1 MQARITTQAAV
12 AVQRRRC
19 NCMKPFDIVVVGGGG
34 SGLYAAMEA
43 MKVDPSLNIAVLSK
57 VYPNRSHTS
66 AAQGGANAALANKA
80 KDDTVEMHIFDTIKG
95 SDYLADQDAVEVLC
109 SEAPKII
116 RELDNIGTPWSRMED
131 KTIAQRPF
139 GGAGRP
145 RCCYCADK
153 TGHTIL
159 QSLYE
164 QCLKKGVF
172 FFNEYFVLSIAT
184 KDSKSRGLI
193 AMNMRTGKVEA
204 FPTRTVILATG
215 GYAKMYW
222 NRSSNAA
229 GNTGDGQAI
238 AYRAGIPLKD
248 MEFVQ
253 FHPTGLR
260 KSGLLVTEGARGEGG
275 YLVNRNGDR
284 FMSNYA
290 PEKMELGPR
299 DLVARSIETEI
310 LEGRG
315 FESPAGPYMHL
326 DLTHLG
332 ADLIKSRLP
341 QIREMS
347 MYFEGTDPIDEP
359 IPIRPTAHYSMGGI
373 DTDIFGR
380 TVMDGVYAA
389 GEAACVS
396 VHGAN
401 RLGGNSLL
409 DILVFGRITGRTAAE
424 EARKFEPDE
433 ISPAELKETEEE
445 LREYMKPSGHYER
458 YGALR
463 EELGHT
469 LGQNVG
475 IFREASKIQKGVSDI
490 RELKERFEHVRVFD
504 TSDVFNTNLMQVLE
518 LRNMLDLSEAV
529 AAGALA
535 REESRGSHTRTDF
548 PKRDDEKWHKHTTYT
563 YVNGRPEIDEKPVT
577 MGKYELQE
585 RTY

>member
-1 MQARITTQAAV
+1 
-12 AVQRRRC
+12 
-19 NCMKPFDIVVVGGGG
+19 MKPFDIVIVGGGG
-34 SGLYAAMEA
+34 AGLYAAMEA
-43 MKVDPSLNIAVLSK
+43 MKTNPSLNIAVLSK

-80 KDDTVEMHIFDTIKG
+80 KDDSVEMHIFDTIKG
-95 SDYLADQDAVEVLC
+95 SDYLADQDAVDILC

-116 RELDNIGTPWSRMED
+116 RELDNIGTPWSRLD
-131 KTIAQRPF
+131 DNTIAQRPF

-159 QSLYE
+159 QTLYE

-172 FFNEYFVLSIAT
+172 FFNEYFSLSL
-184 KDSKSRGLI
+184 SVNNSRMRGLLAI
-193 AMNMRTGKVEA
+193 NMKTGKIEA
-204 FPTRTVILATG
+204 FPAKTVIFATG

-275 YLVNRNGDR
+275 YLVNKDGER
-284 FMSNYA
+284 FMSRYA

-299 DLVARSIETEI
+299 DLVSRSIETEI
-310 LEGRG
+310 LQGRG
-315 FESPAGPYMHL
+315 FDSPAGKYIHL

-332 ADLIKSRLP
+332 AELIKSRLP

-347 MYFEGTDPIDEP
+347 MNFEGVDPIEEP
-359 IPIRPTAHYSMGGI
+359 IPVRPTAHYSMGGI
-373 DTDIFGR
+373 DTDNYGR

-389 GEAACVS
+389 GECACVS

-409 DILVFGRITGRTAAE
+409 DILVFGRIAGHTAAE
-424 EARKFEPDE
+424 EAGKFQPGN
-433 ISPAELKETEEE
+433 ISPEEIKAKDEE
-445 LREYMKPSGHYER
+445 LRSFMQSSGHYER

-463 EELGHT
+463 EELGQT
-469 LGQNVG
+469 LALNVG
-475 IFREASKIQKGVSDI
+475 IYREASKISRGME
-490 RELKERFEHVRVFD
+490 ELSLLKDRFKKIRVFD
-504 TSDVFNTNLMQVLE
+504 SSDIFNTNLIQVLE
-518 LRNMLDLSEAV
+518 LQNMLDLAETV
-529 AAGALA
+529 ATGALA
-535 REESRGSHTRTDF
+535 REESRGSHTRNDF
-548 PKRDDEKWHKHTTYT
+548 PTRNDEKWHKHTLATLE
-563 YVNGRPEIDEKPVT
+563 NGTVKLGQKPVT
-577 MGKYELQE
+577 MGRYELQE

>member
-1 MQARITTQAAV
+1 
-12 AVQRRRC
+12 
-19 NCMKPFDIVVVGGGG
+19 MKPFDIVIVGGGG
-34 SGLYAAMEA
+34 AGLYAAMEA
-43 MKVDPSLNIAVLSK
+43 MKTNPALNIAVLSK

-95 SDYLADQDAVEVLC
+95 SDYLADQDAVDVLC

-116 RELDNIGTPWSRMED
+116 RELENIGTPWSRMED
-131 KTIAQRPF
+131 NTIAQRPF

-159 QSLYE
+159 QTLYE
-164 QCLKKGVF
+164 QCLRKGVL
-172 FFNEYFVLSIAT
+172 FFNEYFALNLSVNG
-184 KDSKSRGLI
+184 SRSRGLI
-193 AMNMRTGKVEA
+193 AMNMKTGKVES
-204 FPTRTVILATG
+204 FPAKTVIFATG

-238 AYRAGIPLKD
+238 AYRAGIPMKD

-275 YLVNRNGDR
+275 YLINKDGER
-284 FMSNYA
+284 FMARYA
-290 PEKMELGPR
+290 KEKMELGPR
-299 DLVARSIETEI
+299 DLVSRSIETEI

-315 FESPAGPYMHL
+315 FESPAGKYIHL
-326 DLTHLG
+326 DLRHLG

-347 MYFEGTDPIDEP
+347 LNFEGVDPIEEP

-373 DTDIFGR
+373 DTDNFGR

-389 GEAACVS
+389 GECACVS

-409 DILVFGRITGRTAAE
+409 DILVFGRIAGHTAAE
-424 EARKFEPDE
+424 EAGKFVPGT
-433 ISPAELKETEEE
+433 ISEEE
-445 LREYMKPSGHYER
+445 LRQSVDEIRSRMQPSGHYER

-463 EELGHT
+463 EELGQT
-469 LGQNVG
+469 LALNVG
-475 IFREASKIQKGVSDI
+475 IFRESSLLHKGIQDI
-490 RELKERFEHVRVFD
+490 AELKERFNKVRVFD
-504 TSDVFNTNLMQVLE
+504 SSDVFNTNLQQVLE
-518 LRNMLDLSEAV
+518 LQNMLDLAETVAV
-529 AAGALA
+529 GALA
-535 REESRGSHTRTDF
+535 REESRGSHTRVDF
-548 PKRDDEKWHKHTTYT
+548 PVRDDEKWHKHTLATL
-563 YVNGRPEIDEKPVT
+563 VDGKAIPGEKPVT
-577 MGKYELQE
+577 MGRYELQE

>member
-1 MQARITTQAAV
+1 
-12 AVQRRRC
+12 
-19 NCMKPFDIVVVGGGG
+19 MKPFDIVIVGGGG
-34 SGLYAAMEA
+34 AGLYAAMEA
-43 MKVDPSLNIAVLSK
+43 MKTNPALNIAVLSK

-116 RELDNIGTPWSRMED
+116 RELENIGTPWSRLD
-131 KTIAQRPF
+131 DNTIAQRPF

-159 QSLYE
+159 QTLYE
-164 QCLKKGVF
+164 QCLKKGVI
-172 FFNEYFVLSIAT
+172 FFNEYFALNLSVNGSR
-184 KDSKSRGLI
+184 SKGLI
-193 AMNMRTGKVEA
+193 AMNMKTGAVEA
-204 FPTRTVILATG
+204 FPARTVIFATG

-275 YLVNRNGDR
+275 YLLNKDGER
-284 FMSNYA
+284 FMSRYA

-299 DLVARSIETEI
+299 DLVSRSLETEI
-310 LEGRG
+310 LQGRG
-315 FESPAGPYMHL
+315 FDSPAGKYIHL

-341 QIREMS
+341 QIREMA
-347 MYFEGTDPIDEP
+347 MNFEGVDPILEP
-359 IPIRPTAHYSMGGI
+359 IPVRPTAHYSMGGI
-373 DTDIFGR
+373 DTDNYGR
-380 TVMDGVYAA
+380 TVMEGVYAA
-389 GEAACVS
+389 GESACVS

-409 DILVFGRITGRTAAE
+409 DILVFGRIAGHSAALE
-424 EARKFEPDE
+424 VRKFEPAAISEDE
-433 ISPAELKETEEE
+433 VKDQLAEL
-445 LREYMKPSGHYER
+445 RSSMQPSGHYER
-458 YGALR
+458 YGELR
-463 EELGHT
+463 EELGQT
-469 LGQNVG
+469 MAANVG
-475 IFREASKIQKGVSDI
+475 IYRESSLLKKGIAEVA
-490 RELKERFEHVRVFD
+490 ELKERFKKVRVSD
-504 TSDVFNTNLMQVLE
+504 SSDVFNTNLLQVLE
-518 LRNMLDLSEAV
+518 LKNMLDLAETV
-529 AAGALA
+529 AAGAFA

-548 PKRDDEKWHKHTTYT
+548 PTRDDEKWHKHTMATL
-563 YVNGRPEIDEKPVT
+563 IDGHVKLGEKPVT
-577 MGKYELQE
+577 MGRYELQE

>member
-1 MQARITTQAAV
+1 
-12 AVQRRRC
+12 
-19 NCMKPFDIVVVGGGG
+19 MKPFDIVIVGGGG
-34 SGLYAAMEA
+34 AGLYAAMEA
-43 MKVDPSLNIAVLSK
+43 MKTNPALNIAVLSK

-116 RELDNIGTPWSRMED
+116 RELENIGTPWSRMED
-131 KTIAQRPF
+131 NTIAQRPF

-159 QSLYE
+159 QTLYE
-164 QCLKKGVF
+164 QCLRKGVL
-172 FFNEYFVLSIAT
+172 FFNEYFALNLSVHG
-184 KDSKSRGLI
+184 SRSRGLI
-193 AMNMRTGKVEA
+193 AMNMKTGKVEA
-204 FPTRTVILATG
+204 FPAKTVIFATG

-238 AYRAGIPLKD
+238 AYGAGIPMKD

-275 YLVNRNGDR
+275 YLINKDGER
-284 FMSNYA
+284 FMARYA
-290 PEKMELGPR
+290 KEKMELGPR
-299 DLVARSIETEI
+299 DLVSRSIETEI

-315 FESPAGPYMHL
+315 FDSPAGKYIHL
-326 DLTHLG
+326 DLRHLG

-347 MYFEGTDPIDEP
+347 LNFEGVDPIEEP

-373 DTDIFGR
+373 DTDNFGR

-389 GEAACVS
+389 GECACVS

-409 DILVFGRITGRTAAE
+409 DILVFGRIAGHTAAE
-424 EARKFEPDE
+424 EAGKFEPGS
-433 ISPAELKETEEE
+433 ISEEE
-445 LREYMKPSGHYER
+445 LRESVDDIRSRMQPSGHYER

-463 EELGHT
+463 EELGQT
-469 LGQNVG
+469 LALNVG
-475 IFREASKIQKGVSDI
+475 IFRESSLLHKGIHDI
-490 RELKERFEHVRVFD
+490 GELKDRFKKVRVFD
-504 TSDVFNTNLMQVLE
+504 SSDVFNTNLQQVLE
-518 LRNMLDLSEAV
+518 LQNMLDLAETVAV
-529 AAGALA
+529 GALA
-535 REESRGSHTRTDF
+535 REESRGSHTRIDF
-548 PKRDDEKWHKHTTYT
+548 PVRDDEKWHKHTLATLVDGKAT
-563 YVNGRPEIDEKPVT
+563 PGEKPVT
-577 MGKYELQE
+577 MGRYELQE

>member
-1 MQARITTQAAV
+1 
-12 AVQRRRC
+12 
-19 NCMKPFDIVVVGGGG
+19 MKPFDIVIVGGGG
-34 SGLYAAMEA
+34 AGLYAAMEA
-43 MKVDPSLNIAVLSK
+43 MKTNPALNIAVLSK

-66 AAQGGANAALANKA
+66 AAQGGANAALGNKA

-95 SDYLADQDAVEVLC
+95 SDYLADQDAVDVLC

-116 RELDNIGTPWSRMED
+116 RELENMGTPWSRMED
-131 KTIAQRPF
+131 NTIAQRPF

-145 RCCYCADK
+145 RCCYCSDK

-159 QSLYE
+159 QTLYE
-164 QCLKKGVF
+164 QCLKKGVI
-172 FFNEYFVLSIAT
+172 FFNEYFALNLSV
-184 KDSKSRGLI
+184 SGSRSNGLI
-193 AMNMRTGKVEA
+193 AMNMKSGKVEA
-204 FPTRTVILATG
+204 FPAKTVIFATG

-275 YLVNRNGDR
+275 YLLNKDGER
-284 FMSNYA
+284 FMSRYA

-299 DLVARSIETEI
+299 DLVSRSLETEI
-310 LEGRG
+310 LQGRG
-315 FESPAGPYMHL
+315 FDSPAGKYLHL

-347 MYFEGTDPIDEP
+347 MNFEGIDPIEEP
-359 IPIRPTAHYSMGGI
+359 IPVRPTAHYSMGGI
-373 DTDIFGR
+373 DTDNQTR
-380 TVMDGVYAA
+380 TVMGGVYAA
-389 GEAACVS
+389 GECGCVS

-409 DILVFGRITGRTAAE
+409 DILVFGRIAGHTAAE
-424 EARKFEPDE
+424 EAGKFSPGT
-433 ISPAELKETEEE
+433 ISEAELAEQFEEI
-445 LREYMKPSGHYER
+445 RGGMHTSGRYER
-458 YGALR
+458 YGELR
-463 EELGHT
+463 EELGQT
-469 LGQNVG
+469 LALNVG
-475 IFREASKIQKGVSDI
+475 IFRESSLLQKGIADI
-490 RELKERFEHVRVFD
+490 AELKERFKKVRISD
-504 TSDVFNTNLMQVLE
+504 ASDVFNTNLMQVLE
-518 LRNMLDLSEAV
+518 LKNMLDLAETV
-529 AAGALA
+529 AAGASV
-535 REESRGSHTRTDF
+535 RQESRGSHTRIDF
-548 PKRDDEKWHKHTTYT
+548 PVRDDANWHKHTLATL
-563 YVNGRPEIDEKPVT
+563 VNGKVTLGEKPVT
-577 MGKYELQE
+577 MGRYELQE

>member
-1 MQARITTQAAV
+1 
-12 AVQRRRC
+12 
-19 NCMKPFDIVVVGGGG
+19 MKPFDIVIVGGGG
-34 SGLYAAMEA
+34 AGLYAAMEA
-43 MKVDPSLNIAVLSK
+43 MKTNPALNIAVLTK

-66 AAQGGANAALANKA
+66 AAQGGANAALGNKA

-95 SDYLADQDAVEVLC
+95 SDYLADQDAVDVLC

-116 RELDNIGTPWSRMED
+116 RELENIGTPWSRMED
-131 KTIAQRPF
+131 NTIAQRPF

-159 QSLYE
+159 QTLYE
-164 QCLKKGVF
+164 QCLRKGVI
-172 FFNEYFVLSIAT
+172 FFNEYFALSL
-184 KDSKSRGLI
+184 SVQGSRSRGLM
-193 AMNMRTGKVEA
+193 AMNMKSGKVEA
-204 FPTRTVILATG
+204 FPARTVIFATG

-238 AYRAGIPLKD
+238 AYRAGIPMKD

-275 YLVNRNGDR
+275 FLINKDGER
-284 FMSNYA
+284 FMARYA
-290 PEKMELGPR
+290 KEKMELGPR
-299 DLVARSIETEI
+299 DLVSRSIETEI

-315 FESPAGPYMHL
+315 FDSPAGKYIHL

-347 MYFEGTDPIDEP
+347 LNFEGVDPIEEP
-359 IPIRPTAHYSMGGI
+359 IPVRPTAHYSMGGI
-373 DTDIFGR
+373 DTDNFGR

-389 GEAACVS
+389 GECACVS

-409 DILVFGRITGRTAAE
+409 DILVFGRIAGHTAAE
-424 EARKFEPDE
+424 EAGKFEPGK
-433 ISPAELKETEEE
+433 ISEEE
-445 LREYMKPSGHYER
+445 IKASVDELRSSMQPSGHYER

-463 EELGHT
+463 EELGQT
-469 LGQNVG
+469 LALNVG
-475 IFREASKIQKGVSDI
+475 IFREASLLKQGIRDI
-490 RELKERFEHVRVFD
+490 SELKERFKKVRVFD
-504 TSDVFNTNLMQVLE
+504 SSDVFNTNLMQVLE
-518 LRNMLDLSEAV
+518 LKNMLDLAETV
-529 AAGALA
+529 AIGALA
-535 REESRGSHTRTDF
+535 REESRGSHTRIDF
-548 PKRDDEKWHKHTTYT
+548 PVRDDEKWHKHTLATL
-563 YVNGRPEIDEKPVT
+563 VNGKTTPGEKPVT
-577 MGKYELQE
+577 MGRYELQE

>member
-1 MQARITTQAAV
+1 
-12 AVQRRRC
+12 
-19 NCMKPFDIVVVGGGG
+19 MKPFDIVIVGGGG
-34 SGLYAAMEA
+34 AGLYAAMEA
-43 MKVDPSLNIAVLSK
+43 MKTNPALNIAVLSK

-95 SDYLADQDAVEVLC
+95 SDYLADQDAVDVLC

-116 RELDNIGTPWSRMED
+116 RELENIGTPWSRLED
-131 KTIAQRPF
+131 NTIAQRPF

-145 RCCYCADK
+145 RCCYCSDK

-159 QSLYE
+159 QTLYE
-164 QCLKKGVF
+164 QCLKKGVQ
-172 FFNEYFVLSIAT
+172 FFNEYFALNLSV
-184 KDSKSRGLI
+184 SGSRSNGLI
-193 AMNMRTGKVEA
+193 AMNMKSGKVEA
-204 FPTRTVILATG
+204 FPAKTVIFATG
-215 GYAKMYW
+215 GFAKRYW

-238 AYRAGIPLKD
+238 AYRAGIPMKD

-275 YLVNRNGDR
+275 YLLNKDGER
-284 FMSNYA
+284 FMARYA

-299 DLVARSIETEI
+299 DLVSRSLETEI

-315 FESPAGPYMHL
+315 FDSPAGKYLHL

-347 MYFEGTDPIDEP
+347 MNFEGVDPIEEP
-359 IPIRPTAHYSMGGI
+359 IPVRPTAHYSMGGI
-373 DTDIFGR
+373 DTDNQTR
-380 TVMDGVYAA
+380 TVMDGIYAA
-389 GEAACVS
+389 GECGCVS

-409 DILVFGRITGRTAAE
+409 DILVFGRIAGRTAAE
-424 EARKFEPDE
+424 EAGKFTPGTISEAEIAGQWDE
-433 ISPAELKETEEE
+433 IRSGMHA
-445 LREYMKPSGHYER
+445 SGHYER
-458 YGALR
+458 YGELR
-463 EELGHT
+463 EELGQT
-469 LGQNVG
+469 LALNVG
-475 IFREASKIQKGVSDI
+475 IFREASLLKKGIADI
-490 RELKERFEHVRVFD
+490 AELKERAKKLRIFD

-518 LRNMLDLSEAV
+518 LKNMLDLAETV
-529 AAGALA
+529 AAGAHA
-535 REESRGSHTRTDF
+535 RQESRGSHTRIDF
-548 PKRDDEKWHKHTTYT
+548 PVRDDANWHKHTLATQVKGKVT
-563 YVNGRPEIDEKPVT
+563 LGEKPVT
-577 MGKYELQE
+577 MGRYELQE

>member
-1 MQARITTQAAV
+1 
-12 AVQRRRC
+12 
-19 NCMKPFDIVVVGGGG
+19 MKPFDIVVVGGGG
-34 SGLYAAMEA
+34 AGLYAAMEA
-43 MKVDPSLNIAVLSK
+43 MKTNPSLNIAVLSK
-57 VYPNRSHTS
+57 IYPNRSHTS
-66 AAQGGANAALANKA
+66 AAQGGANAALGNKA
-80 KDDTVEMHIFDTIKG
+80 KDDTVDMHVFDTIKG
-95 SDYLADQDAVEVLC
+95 SDYLADQDAAEVLC

-116 RELDNIGTPWSRMED
+116 RELDNIGTPWSRMD
-131 KTIAQRPF
+131 DNTIAQRPF

-159 QSLYE
+159 QTLYE
-164 QCLKKGVF
+164 QCLRKGVF
-172 FFNEYFVLSIAT
+172 FFNEYFVLSLST
-184 KDSKSRGLI
+184 EGSRSKGLI
-193 AMNMRTGKVEA
+193 AMNLRTGKVEA
-204 FPTRTVILATG
+204 FRARTVIFATG

-229 GNTGDGQAI
+229 GNSGDGQAI

-275 YLVNRNGDR
+275 YLINTKGER
-284 FMSNYA
+284 FMNRYA

-299 DLVARSIETEI
+299 DLVSRSIETEI

-315 FESPAGPYMHL
+315 FDSPAGQYINL

-347 MYFEGTDPIDEP
+347 MYFEGVDPIEEP

-373 DTDIFGR
+373 DTDIYGR
-380 TVMDGVYAA
+380 TPMEGAYAA

-409 DILVFGRITGRTAAE
+409 EILVFGRIAGHTAAE
-424 EARKFEPDE
+424 EAGRFEPGE
-433 ISPAELKETEEE
+433 ISRSEIEAVEQE

-458 YGALR
+458 YGTLR
-463 EELGHT
+463 EELGVT
-469 LGQNVG
+469 LAANVG
-475 IFREASKIQKGVSDI
+475 IFREASKIEKGIADI
-490 RELKERFEHVRVFD
+490 KGLKERFAHVRVFD

-518 LRNMLDLSEAV
+518 LRNMLDLAETV
-529 AAGALA
+529 AAGAYA

-548 PKRDDEKWHKHTTYT
+548 PVRDDENWHKHTLCTYE
-563 YVNGRPEIDEKPVT
+563 NGKAVLGEKPVT

>member
-1 MQARITTQAAV
+1 
-12 AVQRRRC
+12 
-19 NCMKPFDIVVVGGGG
+19 MKPFDIVIVGGGG
-34 SGLYAAMEA
+34 AGLYAAMEA
-43 MKVDPSLNIAVLSK
+43 MKTNPALNIAVLSK

-116 RELDNIGTPWSRMED
+116 RELENIGTPWSRMED
-131 KTIAQRPF
+131 NTIAQRPF

-159 QSLYE
+159 QTLYE
-164 QCLKKGVF
+164 QCLRKGVL
-172 FFNEYFVLSIAT
+172 FFNEYFALNLSVHG
-184 KDSKSRGLI
+184 SRSRGLI
-193 AMNMRTGKVEA
+193 AMNMKTGKVEA
-204 FPTRTVILATG
+204 FPAKTVIFATG

-238 AYRAGIPLKD
+238 AYRAGIPMKD

-275 YLVNRNGDR
+275 YLINKDGER
-284 FMSNYA
+284 FMSRYA
-290 PEKMELGPR
+290 KEKMELGPR
-299 DLVARSIETEI
+299 DLVSRSIETEI

-315 FESPAGPYMHL
+315 FDSPAGKYIHL
-326 DLTHLG
+326 DLRHLG

-347 MYFEGTDPIDEP
+347 LNFEGVDPIEEP

-373 DTDIFGR
+373 DTDNFGR

-389 GEAACVS
+389 GECACVS

-409 DILVFGRITGRTAAE
+409 DILVFGRIAGHTAAE
-424 EARKFEPDE
+424 EAGKFEPGT
-433 ISPAELKETEEE
+433 ISEEE
-445 LREYMKPSGHYER
+445 LRESVEDIRTRMQPSGHYER

-463 EELGHT
+463 EELGQT
-469 LGQNVG
+469 LALNVG
-475 IFREASKIQKGVSDI
+475 IFRESSLLHKGIHDI
-490 RELKERFEHVRVFD
+490 CELKERFKKVRVFD
-504 TSDVFNTNLMQVLE
+504 SSDVFNTNLQQVLE
-518 LRNMLDLSEAV
+518 LQNMLDLAETVAV
-529 AAGALA
+529 GALA
-535 REESRGSHTRTDF
+535 REESRGSHTRIDF
-548 PKRDDEKWHKHTTYT
+548 PVRDDEKWHKHTLATLVDGKAT
-563 YVNGRPEIDEKPVT
+563 PGEKPVT
-577 MGKYELQE
+577 MGRYELQE

>member
-1 MQARITTQAAV
+1 
-12 AVQRRRC
+12 
-19 NCMKPFDIVVVGGGG
+19 MKPFDIVIVGGGG
-34 SGLYAAMEA
+34 AGLYAAMEA
-43 MKVDPSLNIAVLSK
+43 MKTNPALNIAVLSK

-80 KDDTVEMHIFDTIKG
+80 KDDTVELHIFDTIKG
-95 SDYLADQDAVEVLC
+95 SDYLADQDAVDILC

-116 RELDNIGTPWSRMED
+116 RELDNIGTPWSRLED
-131 KTIAQRPF
+131 NTIAQRPF

-159 QSLYE
+159 QTLYE

-172 FFNEYFVLSIAT
+172 FFNEYFALQLSLH
-184 KDSKSRGLI
+184 DSRMKGLI
-193 AMNMRTGKVEA
+193 AMNMKTGKIEA
-204 FPTRTVILATG
+204 FPARTVLFATG

-275 YLVNRNGDR
+275 YLINALGER
-284 FMSNYA
+284 FMSRYA

-299 DLVARSIETEI
+299 DLVSRSIETEI
-310 LEGRG
+310 LQGRG
-315 FESPAGPYMHL
+315 FDSPAGKYVHL

-347 MYFEGTDPIDEP
+347 MYFEGVDPIDEP
-359 IPIRPTAHYSMGGI
+359 IPVRPTAHYSMGGI
-373 DTDIFGR
+373 DTDNYGR

-389 GEAACVS
+389 GECACVS

-409 DILVFGRITGRTAAE
+409 DILVFGRIAGHTAAE
-424 EARKFEPDE
+424 EAGKFEPSPITADE
-433 ISPAELKETEEE
+433 IADTEAW
-445 LREYMKPSGHYER
+445 LRSYMQPSGHFER
-458 YGALR
+458 YGILR
-463 EELGHT
+463 EELGQT

-475 IFREASKIQKGVSDI
+475 IYREASKIRKGVADL
-490 RELKERFEHVRVFD
+490 RELQERFTHVRVND

-518 LRNMLDLSEAV
+518 LKNMLDLAETV

-548 PKRDDEKWHKHTTYT
+548 PQRDDEKWHKHTIATIEGDR
-563 YVNGRPEIDEKPVT
+563 VKLGEKPVT
-577 MGKYELQE
+577 MGRYELQE

>member
-1 MQARITTQAAV
+1 
-12 AVQRRRC
+12 
-19 NCMKPFDIVVVGGGG
+19 MKPFDIIIVGGGG
-34 SGLYAAMEA
+34 GGLYAAMEA
-43 MKVDPSLNIAVLSK
+43 MKTNPSLKIAVLSK

-80 KDDTVEMHIFDTIKG
+80 KDDSVEMHIFDTIKG
-95 SDYLADQDAVEVLC
+95 SDYLADQDAVDILC

-116 RELDNIGTPWSRMED
+116 RELDNMGTPWSRLDD

-159 QSLYE
+159 QTLYE
-164 QCLKKGVF
+164 QCLKKGVV
-172 FFNEYFVLSIAT
+172 FFNEYFALNLSV
-184 KDSKSRGLI
+184 SGSRMKGLI
-193 AMNMRTGKVEA
+193 AMDMKTGKIEGLSA
-204 FPTRTVILATG
+204 RTVIFATG

-229 GNTGDGQAI
+229 GNSGDGQAI

-275 YLVNRNGDR
+275 YLVNSLGER
-284 FMSNYA
+284 FMARYA

-299 DLVARSIETEI
+299 DLVSRSVETEI

-315 FESPAGPYMHL
+315 FESPAGKYMHL

-347 MYFEGTDPIDEP
+347 MYFEGVDPIEEP

-373 DTDIFGR
+373 DTDNFGR
-380 TVMDGVYAA
+380 TVMEGVYAA
-389 GEAACVS
+389 GECACVS

-409 DILVFGRITGRTAAE
+409 DILVFGRIAGHAAAE
-424 EARKFEPDE
+424 EARNFEPGN
-433 ISPAELKETEEE
+433 ISEEE
-445 LREYMKPSGHYER
+445 VRESAEEIRNYMKPAGHFER

-463 EELGHT
+463 EELGQT
-469 LGQNVG
+469 LANNVG
-475 IFREASKIQKGVSDI
+475 IYREASLLQKGMSDI
-490 RELKERFEHVRVFD
+490 EELRERFKKVRVFD
-504 TSDVFNTNLMQVLE
+504 TSDVFNTNLLQVLE
-518 LRNMLDLSEAV
+518 LRNMLDLSETV
-529 AAGALA
+529 AAGAYA

-548 PKRDDEKWHKHTTYT
+548 PNRDDEKWHKHTLAALE
-563 YVNGRPEIDEKPVT
+563 GGKLALGEKPVT
-577 MGKYELQE
+577 MGRYELQE

>member
-1 MQARITTQAAV
+1 
-12 AVQRRRC
+12 
-19 NCMKPFDIVVVGGGG
+19 MKPFDIVIVGGGG
-34 SGLYAAMEA
+34 AGLYAAMEA
-43 MKVDPSLNIAVLSK
+43 MKTNPALNIAVLTK

-66 AAQGGANAALANKA
+66 AAQGGANAALGNKA

-95 SDYLADQDAVEVLC
+95 SDYLADQDAVDVLC

-116 RELDNIGTPWSRMED
+116 RELENIGTPWSRMED
-131 KTIAQRPF
+131 NTIAQRPF

-159 QSLYE
+159 QTLYE
-164 QCLKKGVF
+164 QCLGKGVI
-172 FFNEYFVLSIAT
+172 FFNEYFALSL
-184 KDSKSRGLI
+184 SVQGSRSRGLI
-193 AMNMRTGKVEA
+193 AMNMKSGKVEA
-204 FPTRTVILATG
+204 FPAKTVIFATG

-238 AYRAGIPLKD
+238 AYRAGIPMKD

-275 YLVNRNGDR
+275 YLINRDGER
-284 FMSNYA
+284 FMARYA
-290 PEKMELGPR
+290 KEKMELGPR
-299 DLVARSIETEI
+299 DLVSRSIETEI

-315 FESPAGPYMHL
+315 FDSPAGKYIHL

-347 MYFEGTDPIDEP
+347 LNFEGVDPIEEP
-359 IPIRPTAHYSMGGI
+359 IPVRPTAHYSMGGI
-373 DTDIFGR
+373 DTDNFGR

-389 GEAACVS
+389 GECACVS

-409 DILVFGRITGRTAAE
+409 DILVFGRIAGHTAAK
-424 EARKFEPDE
+424 EAGKFEPGRISEAE
-433 ISPAELKETEEE
+433 IKESVEE
-445 LREYMKPSGHYER
+445 LRSSMQPSGHYER

-463 EELGHT
+463 EELGQT
-469 LGQNVG
+469 LALNVG
-475 IFREASKIQKGVSDI
+475 IFREASLLKQGIRDI
-490 RELKERFEHVRVFD
+490 SELKDRFKKVRVFD
-504 TSDVFNTNLMQVLE
+504 SSDVFNTNLMQVIELKNMLE
-518 LRNMLDLSEAV
+518 LAETVAV
-529 AAGALA
+529 GALA
-535 REESRGSHTRTDF
+535 REESRGSHTRIDF
-548 PKRDDEKWHKHTTYT
+548 PVRDDEKWHKHTMATLI
-563 YVNGRPEIDEKPVT
+563 NGKTTPGEKPVT
-577 MGKYELQE
+577 MGRYELQE

>member
-1 MQARITTQAAV
+1 
-12 AVQRRRC
+12 
-19 NCMKPFDIVVVGGGG
+19 MKPFDVVVVGGGG
-34 SGLYAAMEA
+34 AGLYAAMEA
-43 MKVDPSLNIAVLSK
+43 MKTNPALNIAVLSK

-95 SDYLADQDAVEVLC
+95 SDYLADQDAVDVLC

-116 RELDNIGTPWSRMED
+116 RELENIGTPWSRLAD
-131 KTIAQRPF
+131 NTIAQRPF

-159 QSLYE
+159 QTLYE
-164 QCLKKGVF
+164 QCLKKGVM
-172 FFNEYFVLSIAT
+172 FFNEYFALNLSVNG
-184 KDSKSRGLI
+184 SRSRGLI
-193 AMNMRTGKVEA
+193 AMNMKTGAVEA
-204 FPTRTVILATG
+204 FPAKTVIFATG

-229 GNTGDGQAI
+229 GNSGDGQAI

-275 YLVNRNGDR
+275 YLLNKDGER
-284 FMSNYA
+284 FMARYA

-299 DLVARSIETEI
+299 DLVSRSLETEI
-310 LEGRG
+310 LQGRG
-315 FESPAGPYMHL
+315 FDSPAGKYLHL

-347 MYFEGTDPIDEP
+347 MNFEGVDPIEEP
-359 IPIRPTAHYSMGGI
+359 IPVRPTAHYSMGGI
-373 DTDIFGR
+373 DTDKFGR

-389 GEAACVS
+389 GESACVS

-409 DILVFGRITGRTAAE
+409 DILVFGRIAGRTAAE
-424 EARKFEPDE
+424 EAGKFETGTISEQE
-433 ISPAELKETEEE
+433 INDQMAEI
-445 LREYMKPSGHYER
+445 RRNMQPYGHDER
-458 YGALR
+458 YGELR
-463 EELGHT
+463 EELGQT
-469 LGQNVG
+469 LAINAG
-475 IFREASKIQKGVSDI
+475 IYREASLLQKGIQDVA
-490 RELKERFEHVRVFD
+490 ELRQRFKKVRVFD
-504 TSDVFNTNLMQVLE
+504 SSDIFNTNLIQVLE
-518 LRNMLDLSEAV
+518 LKNMLDLAETV
-529 AAGALA
+529 VAGALA

-548 PKRDDEKWHKHTTYT
+548 PTRDDKKWHKHTMATFS
-563 YVNGRPEIDEKPVT
+563 NGTVTLGEKPVT
-577 MGKYELQE
+577 MGRYELQE

>member
-1 MQARITTQAAV
+1 
-12 AVQRRRC
+12 
-19 NCMKPFDIVVVGGGG
+19 MKPFDIVIVGGGG
-34 SGLYAAMEA
+34 AGLYAAMEA
-43 MKVDPSLNIAVLSK
+43 MKTNPALNIAVLSK

-95 SDYLADQDAVEVLC
+95 SDYLADQDAVDVLC

-116 RELDNIGTPWSRMED
+116 RELENIGTPWSRMED
-131 KTIAQRPF
+131 NTIAQRPF

-145 RCCYCADK
+145 RCCYCSDK

-159 QSLYE
+159 QTLYE
-164 QCLKKGVF
+164 QCLKKGVI
-172 FFNEYFVLSIAT
+172 FFNEYFALNLSVSGSR
-184 KDSKSRGLI
+184 SKGLI
-193 AMNMRTGKVEA
+193 AMNMKTGKVEA
-204 FPTRTVILATG
+204 FPAKTVIFATG

-275 YLVNRNGDR
+275 YLLNKDGER
-284 FMSNYA
+284 FMSRYA

-299 DLVARSIETEI
+299 DLVSRSLETEI
-310 LEGRG
+310 LQGRG
-315 FESPAGPYMHL
+315 FDSPAGKYLHL

-347 MYFEGTDPIDEP
+347 MNFEGVDPIDEP
-359 IPIRPTAHYSMGGI
+359 IPVRPTAHYSMGGI
-373 DTDIFGR
+373 DTDNQTR
-380 TVMDGVYAA
+380 TVMDGVYAT
-389 GEAACVS
+389 GECGCVS

-409 DILVFGRITGRTAAE
+409 DILVFGRIAGHTAAE
-424 EARKFEPDE
+424 EAGKFAPGTISEAELTAQWDE
-433 ISPAELKETEEE
+433 IRSGMHA
-445 LREYMKPSGHYER
+445 SGHYER
-458 YGALR
+458 YGELR
-463 EELGHT
+463 EELGQT
-469 LGQNVG
+469 LALNVG
-475 IFREASKIQKGVSDI
+475 IFREASLLKKGIADI
-490 RELKERFEHVRVFD
+490 AELKERFKKVRITD

-518 LRNMLDLSEAV
+518 LKNMLDLAETV
-529 AAGALA
+529 AAGANI
-535 REESRGSHTRTDF
+535 RQESRGSHTRTDF
-548 PKRDDEKWHKHTTYT
+548 PVRDDANWHKHTLATLVKGKVT
-563 YVNGRPEIDEKPVT
+563 LGEKPVT
-577 MGKYELQE
+577 MGRYELQE

>member
-1 MQARITTQAAV
+1 
-12 AVQRRRC
+12 
-19 NCMKPFDIVVVGGGG
+19 MKPFDIVIVGGGG
-34 SGLYAAMEA
+34 AGLYAAMEA
-43 MKVDPSLNIAVLSK
+43 MKTNPALNIAVLSK

-80 KDDTVEMHIFDTIKG
+80 KDDSVEMHIFDTIKG
-95 SDYLADQDAVEVLC
+95 SDYLADQDAVDVLC

-116 RELDNIGTPWSRMED
+116 RELENIGTPWSRMED
-131 KTIAQRPF
+131 NTIAQRPF

-159 QSLYE
+159 QTLYE
-164 QCLKKGVF
+164 QCLRKGVL
-172 FFNEYFVLSIAT
+172 FFNEYFALSL
-184 KDSKSRGLI
+184 SVNGSRSRGLI
-193 AMNMRTGKVEA
+193 AMNMKTGKVEA
-204 FPTRTVILATG
+204 FAAKTVIFATG

-238 AYRAGIPLKD
+238 AYRAGIPMKD

-275 YLVNRNGDR
+275 YLINKDGER
-284 FMSNYA
+284 FMARYA
-290 PEKMELGPR
+290 KEKMELGPR
-299 DLVARSIETEI
+299 DLVSRSIETEI

-315 FESPAGPYMHL
+315 FESPAGKYIHL
-326 DLTHLG
+326 DLRHLG

-347 MYFEGTDPIDEP
+347 LNFEGVDPIEEP

-373 DTDIFGR
+373 DTDNFGR

-389 GEAACVS
+389 GECACVS

-409 DILVFGRITGRTAAE
+409 DILVFGRIAGHTAAE
-424 EARKFEPDE
+424 ESVKFESGT
-433 ISPAELKETEEE
+433 ISEAE
-445 LREYMKPSGHYER
+445 LRESVEEIRNRMQPSGHYER

-463 EELGHT
+463 EELGQT
-469 LGQNVG
+469 LAINVG
-475 IFREASKIQKGVSDI
+475 IFRESSLLHKGIHDI
-490 RELKERFEHVRVFD
+490 AELKERFKKVRVFD
-504 TSDVFNTNLMQVLE
+504 SSDVFNTNLMQVLE
-518 LRNMLDLSEAV
+518 LKNMLDLAETVAV
-529 AAGALA
+529 GALA
-535 REESRGSHTRTDF
+535 REESRGSHTRVDF
-548 PKRDDEKWHKHTTYT
+548 PVRDDDKWHKHTLATI
-563 YVNGRPEIDEKPVT
+563 VDGKVSPGEKPVT
-577 MGKYELQE
+577 MGRYELQE

>member
-1 MQARITTQAAV
+1 
-12 AVQRRRC
+12 
-19 NCMKPFDIVVVGGGG
+19 MKPFDIVIVGGGG
-34 SGLYAAMEA
+34 AGLYAAMEA
-43 MKVDPSLNIAVLSK
+43 MKTNPSLNIAVLSK

-80 KDDTVEMHIFDTIKG
+80 KDDTVELHIFDTIKG

-116 RELDNIGTPWSRMED
+116 RELDNMGTPWSRMD
-131 KTIAQRPF
+131 DNTIAQRPF

-159 QSLYE
+159 QTLYE
-164 QCLKKGVF
+164 QCLKKGVQ
-172 FFNEYFVLSIAT
+172 FFNEYFALSL
-184 KDSKSRGLI
+184 SVNGSRMRGLLALNI
-193 AMNMRTGKVEA
+193 KTGKVEA
-204 FPTRTVILATG
+204 FASKTVIFATG

-275 YLVNRNGDR
+275 YLVNRDGER
-284 FMSNYA
+284 FMARYA
-290 PEKMELGPR
+290 KEKMELGPR
-299 DLVARSIETEI
+299 DLVARSLETEI

-315 FESPAGPYMHL
+315 FDSPAGKYIHL

-347 MYFEGTDPIDEP
+347 MQFEGVDPIEEP
-359 IPIRPTAHYSMGGI
+359 IPVRPTAHYSMGGI
-373 DTDIFGR
+373 DTDNFGR
-380 TVMDGVYAA
+380 TVMGGVYAA
-389 GEAACVS
+389 GECGCVS

-409 DILVFGRITGRTAAE
+409 DILVFGRIAGRTAAE
-424 EARKFEPDE
+424 EVGKFAPGIIPESE
-433 ISPAELKETEEE
+433 IAEKAEE
-445 LREYMKPSGHYER
+445 LRSFMKPSGHYER

-463 EELGHT
+463 EELGQT
-469 LGQNVG
+469 LAMNVG
-475 IFREASKIQKGVSDI
+475 IFREAPLLRKGIDDI
-490 RELKERFEHVRVFD
+490 AALRERYQHVRVFD
-504 TSDVFNTNLMQVLE
+504 TSDVYNTNLIQVLE
-518 LRNMLDLSEAV
+518 LKNMLDLAETV
-529 AAGALA
+529 AAGAYA
-535 REESRGSHTRTDF
+535 REESRGSHTRVDF
-548 PKRDDEKWHKHTTYT
+548 PVRDDEKWHRHTVATLE
-563 YVNGRPEIDEKPVT
+563 NGKVALGEKPVT
-577 MGKYELQE
+577 MGRYELQE

>member
-1 MQARITTQAAV
+1 
-12 AVQRRRC
+12 
-19 NCMKPFDIVVVGGGG
+19 MKPFDIVIVGGGG
-34 SGLYAAMEA
+34 AGLYAAMEA
-43 MKVDPSLNIAVLSK
+43 MKTNPALNIAVLSK

-66 AAQGGANAALANKA
+66 AAQGGANAALGNKA

-95 SDYLADQDAVEVLC
+95 SDYLADQDAVDVLC

-116 RELDNIGTPWSRMED
+116 RELENMGTPWSRMD
-131 KTIAQRPF
+131 DNTIAQRPF

-145 RCCYCADK
+145 RCCYCSDK

-159 QSLYE
+159 QTLYE
-164 QCLKKGVF
+164 QCLKKGVI
-172 FFNEYFVLSIAT
+172 FFNEYFALNLSV
-184 KDSKSRGLI
+184 SGSRSNGLI
-193 AMNMRTGKVEA
+193 AMNMKTGKIES
-204 FPTRTVILATG
+204 FPAKTVILATG

-275 YLVNRNGDR
+275 YLLNKDGER
-284 FMSNYA
+284 FMARYA

-299 DLVARSIETEI
+299 DLVSRSLETEI
-310 LEGRG
+310 LQGRG
-315 FESPAGPYMHL
+315 FDSPAGKYLHL

-347 MYFEGTDPIDEP
+347 MNFEGVDPIEEP
-359 IPIRPTAHYSMGGI
+359 IPVRPTAHYSMGGI
-373 DTDIFGR
+373 DTDNQTR
-380 TVMDGVYAA
+380 TVMEGVYAA
-389 GEAACVS
+389 GECACVS

-409 DILVFGRITGRTAAE
+409 DILVFGRIAGRTAAE
-424 EARKFEPDE
+424 EAGKFTPNT
-433 ISPAELKETEEE
+433 ISEAELTEQ
-445 LREYMKPSGHYER
+445 LQDIRGGMHAAGHYER
-458 YGALR
+458 YGELR
-463 EELGHT
+463 EELGQT
-469 LGQNVG
+469 LALNVG
-475 IFREASKIQKGVSDI
+475 IYRESSLLQKGIADI
-490 RELKERFEHVRVFD
+490 EELKERFKKVRIFD

-518 LRNMLDLSEAV
+518 LKNMLDLAETV
-529 AAGALA
+529 AAGAYA
-535 REESRGSHTRTDF
+535 RQESRGSHTRTDF
-548 PKRDDEKWHKHTTYT
+548 PVRDDANWHKHTLATLVKGKVT
-563 YVNGRPEIDEKPVT
+563 LGEKPVT
-577 MGKYELQE
+577 MGRYELQE

>member
-1 MQARITTQAAV
+1 
-12 AVQRRRC
+12 
-19 NCMKPFDIVVVGGGG
+19 MKPFDIVIVGGGG
-34 SGLYAAMEA
+34 AGLYAAMEA
-43 MKVDPSLNIAVLSK
+43 MKTNPALNIAVLSK

-95 SDYLADQDAVEVLC
+95 SDYLADQDAVDVLC

-116 RELDNIGTPWSRMED
+116 RELENIGTPWSRMED
-131 KTIAQRPF
+131 NTIAQRPF

-159 QSLYE
+159 QTLYE
-164 QCLKKGVF
+164 QCLRKGVL
-172 FFNEYFVLSIAT
+172 FFNEYFALNLSVHG
-184 KDSKSRGLI
+184 SRSRGLI
-193 AMNMRTGKVEA
+193 AMNMKTGKVEA
-204 FPTRTVILATG
+204 FPAKTVIFATG

-238 AYRAGIPLKD
+238 AYRAGIPMKD

-275 YLVNRNGDR
+275 YLINKDGER
-284 FMSNYA
+284 FMARYA
-290 PEKMELGPR
+290 KEKMELGPR
-299 DLVARSIETEI
+299 DLVSRSIETEI

-315 FESPAGPYMHL
+315 FDSPAGKYIHL
-326 DLTHLG
+326 DLRHLG

-347 MYFEGTDPIDEP
+347 LNFEGVDPIEEP

-373 DTDIFGR
+373 DTDNFGR

-389 GEAACVS
+389 GECACVS

-409 DILVFGRITGRTAAE
+409 DILVFGRIAGHTAAE
-424 EARKFEPDE
+424 EAGKFEPGS
-433 ISPAELKETEEE
+433 ISEEE
-445 LREYMKPSGHYER
+445 LRESVEEIRTRMQPSGHYER

-463 EELGHT
+463 EELGQT
-469 LGQNVG
+469 LALNVG
-475 IFREASKIQKGVSDI
+475 IFRESSLLHKGIQDI
-490 RELKERFEHVRVFD
+490 AELKERFKKVRVFD
-504 TSDVFNTNLMQVLE
+504 SSDVFNTNLQQVLE
-518 LRNMLDLSEAV
+518 LKNMLDLAETVAV
-529 AAGALA
+529 GALA
-535 REESRGSHTRTDF
+535 REESRGSHTRIDF
-548 PKRDDEKWHKHTTYT
+548 PVRDDEKWHKHTLATL
-563 YVNGRPEIDEKPVT
+563 VDGKAIPGEKPVT
-577 MGKYELQE
+577 MGRYELQE

>member
-1 MQARITTQAAV
+1 
-12 AVQRRRC
+12 
-19 NCMKPFDIVVVGGGG
+19 MKPFDIVIVGGGG
-34 SGLYAAMEA
+34 AGLYAAMEA
-43 MKVDPSLNIAVLSK
+43 MKTNPSLNIAVLSK

-95 SDYLADQDAVEVLC
+95 SDYLADQDAVDILC

-116 RELDNIGTPWSRMED
+116 RELDNIGTPWSRLD
-131 KTIAQRPF
+131 DNTIAQRPF

-159 QSLYE
+159 QTLYE

-172 FFNEYFVLSIAT
+172 FFNEYFSLSL
-184 KDSKSRGLI
+184 SVNNSRMRGLL
-193 AMNMRTGKVEA
+193 AMNMKTGKIEA
-204 FPTRTVILATG
+204 FPAKTVIFATG

-275 YLVNRNGDR
+275 YLVNKDGER
-284 FMSNYA
+284 FMARYA

-299 DLVARSIETEI
+299 DLVSRSIETEI
-310 LEGRG
+310 LQDRG
-315 FESPAGPYMHL
+315 FDSPAGKYIHL

-332 ADLIKSRLP
+332 AELIKSRLP

-347 MYFEGTDPIDEP
+347 MNFEGVDPIEEP
-359 IPIRPTAHYSMGGI
+359 IPVRPTAHYSMGGI
-373 DTDIFGR
+373 DTDNYGR

-389 GEAACVS
+389 GECACVS

-409 DILVFGRITGRTAAE
+409 DILVFGRIAGHTAAE
-424 EARKFEPDE
+424 EAGKFEPGV
-433 ISPAELKETEEE
+433 ISPEEIKAKDEE
-445 LREYMKPSGHYER
+445 LRSFMQSSGHYER

-463 EELGHT
+463 EELGQT
-469 LGQNVG
+469 LALNVG
-475 IFREASKIQKGVSDI
+475 IYREASKISRGMDELSL
-490 RELKERFEHVRVFD
+490 LKERFKKIRVFD
-504 TSDVFNTNLMQVLE
+504 SSDIFNTNLMQVLE
-518 LRNMLDLSEAV
+518 LQNMLDLAETV

-535 REESRGSHTRTDF
+535 REESRGSHTRNDF
-548 PKRDDEKWHKHTTYT
+548 PSRDDEKWHKHTIATLD
-563 YVNGRPEIDEKPVT
+563 NGTVKLGQKPVT
-577 MGKYELQE
+577 MGRYELQE

>member
-1 MQARITTQAAV
+1 
-12 AVQRRRC
+12 
-19 NCMKPFDIVVVGGGG
+19 MKPFDIVIVGGGG
-34 SGLYAAMEA
+34 AGLYAAMEA
-43 MKVDPSLNIAVLSK
+43 MKTNTALNIAVLSK

-116 RELDNIGTPWSRMED
+116 RELENIGTPWSRMED
-131 KTIAQRPF
+131 NTIAQRPF

-145 RCCYCADK
+145 RCCYCSDK

-159 QSLYE
+159 QTLYE
-164 QCLKKGVF
+164 QCLKKGVK
-172 FFNEYFVLSIAT
+172 FFNEYFALNLSV
-184 KDSKSRGLI
+184 SGSRSNGLI
-193 AMNMRTGKVEA
+193 AMNMKSGKVEA
-204 FPTRTVILATG
+204 FPAKTVIFATG

-238 AYRAGIPLKD
+238 AYRAGIPMKD

-275 YLVNRNGDR
+275 YLLNKDGER
-284 FMSNYA
+284 FMARYA

-299 DLVARSIETEI
+299 DLVSRSLETEI

-315 FESPAGPYMHL
+315 FDSPAGKYLHL

-347 MYFEGTDPIDEP
+347 MNFEGVDPIEEP
-359 IPIRPTAHYSMGGI
+359 IPVRPTAHYSMGGI
-373 DTDIFGR
+373 DTDNQTR
-380 TVMDGVYAA
+380 TVMEGVYAA
-389 GEAACVS
+389 GECACVS

-409 DILVFGRITGRTAAE
+409 DILVFGRIAGRTAAE
-424 EARKFEPDE
+424 EAGKFTPNT
-433 ISPAELKETEEE
+433 ISEAELTEQ
-445 LREYMKPSGHYER
+445 LQDIRGGMHAAGHYER
-458 YGALR
+458 YGELR
-463 EELGHT
+463 EELGQT
-469 LGQNVG
+469 LALNVG
-475 IFREASKIQKGVSDI
+475 IYRESSLLQKGIADI
-490 RELKERFEHVRVFD
+490 EELKERFKKVRIFD

-518 LRNMLDLSEAV
+518 LKNMLDLAETV
-529 AAGALA
+529 AAGAYA
-535 REESRGSHTRTDF
+535 RQESRGSHTRTDF
-548 PKRDDEKWHKHTTYT
+548 PVRDDANWHKHTLATLVKGKVT
-563 YVNGRPEIDEKPVT
+563 LGEKPVT
-577 MGKYELQE
+577 MGRYELQE

>member
-1 MQARITTQAAV
+1 
-12 AVQRRRC
+12 
-19 NCMKPFDIVVVGGGG
+19 MKPFDIVIVGGGG
-34 SGLYAAMEA
+34 AGLYAAMEA
-43 MKVDPSLNIAVLSK
+43 MKTNPALNIAVLSK

-80 KDDTVEMHIFDTIKG
+80 KDDSVEMHIFDTIKG
-95 SDYLADQDAVEVLC
+95 SDYLADQDAVDVLC

-116 RELDNIGTPWSRMED
+116 RELENIGTPWSRMED
-131 KTIAQRPF
+131 NTIAQRPF

-159 QSLYE
+159 QTLYE
-164 QCLKKGVF
+164 QCLRKGVL
-172 FFNEYFVLSIAT
+172 FFNEYFALSL
-184 KDSKSRGLI
+184 SVNGSRSRGLI
-193 AMNMRTGKVEA
+193 AMNMKTGKVEA
-204 FPTRTVILATG
+204 FAAKTVIFATG

-238 AYRAGIPLKD
+238 AYRAGIPMKD

-275 YLVNRNGDR
+275 YLINKDGER
-284 FMSNYA
+284 FMARYA
-290 PEKMELGPR
+290 KEKMELGPR
-299 DLVARSIETEI
+299 DLVSRSIETEI

-315 FESPAGPYMHL
+315 FESPAGKYIHL
-326 DLTHLG
+326 DLRHLG

-347 MYFEGTDPIDEP
+347 LNFEGVDPIEEP

-373 DTDIFGR
+373 DTDNFGR

-389 GEAACVS
+389 GECACVS

-409 DILVFGRITGRTAAE
+409 DILVFGRIAGHTAAE
-424 EARKFEPDE
+424 ESVKFESGT
-433 ISPAELKETEEE
+433 ISEAE
-445 LREYMKPSGHYER
+445 LRESVEEIRNRMQPSGHYER

-463 EELGHT
+463 EELGQT
-469 LGQNVG
+469 LAINVG
-475 IFREASKIQKGVSDI
+475 IFRESSLLHKGIHDI
-490 RELKERFEHVRVFD
+490 AELKERFKKVRVFD
-504 TSDVFNTNLMQVLE
+504 SSDVFNTNLMQVLE
-518 LRNMLDLSEAV
+518 LKNMLDLAETVAV
-529 AAGALA
+529 GALA
-535 REESRGSHTRTDF
+535 REESRGSHTRVDF
-548 PKRDDEKWHKHTTYT
+548 PVRDDDKWHKHTLATL
-563 YVNGRPEIDEKPVT
+563 VDGKVSPGEKPVT
-577 MGKYELQE
+577 MGRYELQE

>member
-1 MQARITTQAAV
+1 
-12 AVQRRRC
+12 
-19 NCMKPFDIVVVGGGG
+19 MKPFDIVIVGGGG
-34 SGLYAAMEA
+34 AGLYAAMEA
-43 MKVDPSLNIAVLSK
+43 MKTNPALNIAVLSK

-80 KDDTVEMHIFDTIKG
+80 KDDSVEMHIFDTIKG
-95 SDYLADQDAVEVLC
+95 SDYLADQDAVDVLC

-116 RELDNIGTPWSRMED
+116 RELENIGTPWSRMED
-131 KTIAQRPF
+131 NTIAQRPF

-159 QSLYE
+159 QTLYE
-164 QCLKKGVF
+164 QCLRKGVL
-172 FFNEYFVLSIAT
+172 FFNEYFALNLSVNGSR
-184 KDSKSRGLI
+184 SKGLI
-193 AMNMRTGKVEA
+193 AMNMKTGKVEA
-204 FPTRTVILATG
+204 FPAKTVIFATG

-238 AYRAGIPLKD
+238 AYRAGIPMKD

-275 YLVNRNGDR
+275 YLINKDGER
-284 FMSNYA
+284 FMARYA
-290 PEKMELGPR
+290 KEKMELGPR
-299 DLVARSIETEI
+299 DLVSRSIETEI

-315 FESPAGPYMHL
+315 FDSPAGKYIHL
-326 DLTHLG
+326 DLRHLG

-341 QIREMS
+341 QIREMTLN
-347 MYFEGTDPIDEP
+347 FEGVDPIEEP

-373 DTDIFGR
+373 DTDNFGR

-389 GEAACVS
+389 GECACVS

-409 DILVFGRITGRTAAE
+409 DILVFGRIAGHTAAE
-424 EARKFEPDE
+424 EAGKFEPGT
-433 ISPAELKETEEE
+433 ISEEE
-445 LREYMKPSGHYER
+445 IRENVEEIRTRMQPSGHYER

-463 EELGHT
+463 EELGQT
-469 LGQNVG
+469 LALNVG
-475 IFREASKIQKGVSDI
+475 IFRESSLLHKGIEDI
-490 RELKERFEHVRVFD
+490 AELKERFKKVRVFD
-504 TSDVFNTNLMQVLE
+504 SSDVFNTNLQQVLE
-518 LRNMLDLSEAV
+518 LQNMLDLAETVAV
-529 AAGALA
+529 GALA
-535 REESRGSHTRTDF
+535 REESRGSHTRIDF
-548 PKRDDEKWHKHTTYT
+548 PVRDDEKWHKHTLATLVDGKAT
-563 YVNGRPEIDEKPVT
+563 PGEKPVT
-577 MGKYELQE
+577 MGRYELQE

>member
-1 MQARITTQAAV
+1 
-12 AVQRRRC
+12 
-19 NCMKPFDIVVVGGGG
+19 MKPFDLVIVGGGG
-34 SGLYAAMEA
+34 AGLYAAMEA
-43 MKVDPSLNIAVLSK
+43 MKTNPALNIAVLSK

-66 AAQGGANAALANKA
+66 AAQGGANAALGNKA

-95 SDYLADQDAVEVLC
+95 GDYLADQDAVDVLC

-116 RELDNIGTPWSRMED
+116 RELENMGTPWSRMED
-131 KTIAQRPF
+131 NTIAQRPF

-145 RCCYCADK
+145 RCCYCSDK

-159 QSLYE
+159 QTLYE
-164 QCLKKGVF
+164 QCLKKGVI
-172 FFNEYFVLSIAT
+172 FFNEYFALNLSV
-184 KDSKSRGLI
+184 SGSRSNGLI
-193 AMNMRTGKVEA
+193 AMNMKTGKVEA
-204 FPTRTVILATG
+204 FQAKTVILATG

-275 YLVNRNGDR
+275 YLLNKDGER
-284 FMSNYA
+284 FMSRYA

-299 DLVARSIETEI
+299 DLVSRSLETEI
-310 LEGRG
+310 LQGRG
-315 FESPAGPYMHL
+315 FDSPAGKYLHL

-347 MYFEGTDPIDEP
+347 MNFEGVDPIEEP
-359 IPIRPTAHYSMGGI
+359 IPVRPTAHYSMGGI
-373 DTDIFGR
+373 DTDNQTR
-380 TVMDGVYAA
+380 TVMEGVYAA
-389 GEAACVS
+389 GECGCVS

-409 DILVFGRITGRTAAE
+409 DILVFGRIAGRTAAE
-424 EARKFEPDE
+424 EAGKFTPGR
-433 ISPAELKETEEE
+433 ISEAELAEQFEEI
-445 LREYMKPSGHYER
+445 RGGMHPSGRYER
-458 YGALR
+458 YGELR
-463 EELGHT
+463 EELGQT
-469 LGQNVG
+469 LALNVG
-475 IFREASKIQKGVSDI
+475 IFRESSLLQKGISDI
-490 RELKERFEHVRVFD
+490 AELKERFKKVRISD
-504 TSDVFNTNLMQVLE
+504 SSDVFNTNLMQVLE
-518 LRNMLDLSEAV
+518 LKNMLDLAETV
-529 AAGALA
+529 AAGAYA
-535 REESRGSHTRTDF
+535 RQESRGSHTRIDF
-548 PKRDDEKWHKHTTYT
+548 PVRDDANWHKHTLATLVKGDVT
-563 YVNGRPEIDEKPVT
+563 LGEKPVT
-577 MGKYELQE
+577 MGRYELQE

>member
-1 MQARITTQAAV
+1 
-12 AVQRRRC
+12 
-19 NCMKPFDIVVVGGGG
+19 MKPFDIVIVGGGG
-34 SGLYAAMEA
+34 AGLYAAMEA
-43 MKVDPSLNIAVLSK
+43 MKTNPALNIAVLSK

-80 KDDTVEMHIFDTIKG
+80 KDDSVEMHIFDTIKG
-95 SDYLADQDAVEVLC
+95 SDYLADQDAVDVLC

-116 RELDNIGTPWSRMED
+116 RELENIGTPWSRMED
-131 KTIAQRPF
+131 NTIAQRPF

-159 QSLYE
+159 QTLYE
-164 QCLKKGVF
+164 QCLRKGVL
-172 FFNEYFVLSIAT
+172 FFNEYFALNLSVHG
-184 KDSKSRGLI
+184 SRSRGLI
-193 AMNMRTGKVEA
+193 AMNMKTGKVEA
-204 FPTRTVILATG
+204 FPAKTVIFATG

-238 AYRAGIPLKD
+238 AYRAGIPMKD
-248 MEFVQ
+248 MEIVQ

-275 YLVNRNGDR
+275 YLINKDGER
-284 FMSNYA
+284 FMARYA
-290 PEKMELGPR
+290 KEKMELGPR
-299 DLVARSIETEI
+299 DLVSRSIETEI

-315 FESPAGPYMHL
+315 FDSPAGKYIHL
-326 DLTHLG
+326 DLRHLG

-341 QIREMS
+341 QIREMTLN
-347 MYFEGTDPIDEP
+347 FEGVDPIEEP

-373 DTDIFGR
+373 DTDNFGR

-389 GEAACVS
+389 GECACVS

-409 DILVFGRITGRTAAE
+409 DILVFGRIAGHTAAE
-424 EARKFEPDE
+424 EAGKFEPGS
-433 ISPAELKETEEE
+433 ISEED
-445 LREYMKPSGHYER
+445 LRESVEDIRARMQPSGHYER

-463 EELGHT
+463 EELGQT
-469 LGQNVG
+469 LALNVG
-475 IFREASKIQKGVSDI
+475 IFRESSLLHKGIQDI
-490 RELKERFEHVRVFD
+490 AELKERFKKVRVFD
-504 TSDVFNTNLMQVLE
+504 SSDVFNTNLQQVLE
-518 LRNMLDLSEAV
+518 LQNMLDLAETVAV
-529 AAGALA
+529 GALA
-535 REESRGSHTRTDF
+535 REESRGSHTRIDF
-548 PKRDDEKWHKHTTYT
+548 PVRDDEKWHKHTLATLVDGKAT
-563 YVNGRPEIDEKPVT
+563 PGEKPVT
-577 MGKYELQE
+577 MGRYELQE

>member
-1 MQARITTQAAV
+1 
-12 AVQRRRC
+12 
-19 NCMKPFDIVVVGGGG
+19 MKPFDIVIVGGGG
-34 SGLYAAMEA
+34 AGLYAAMEA
-43 MKVDPSLNIAVLSK
+43 MKTNPALNIAVLSK

-95 SDYLADQDAVEVLC
+95 SDYLADQDAVDVLC

-116 RELDNIGTPWSRMED
+116 RELENIGTPWSRLED
-131 KTIAQRPF
+131 NTIAQRPF

-145 RCCYCADK
+145 RCCYCSDK

-159 QSLYE
+159 QTLYE
-164 QCLKKGVF
+164 QCLKKGVQ
-172 FFNEYFVLSIAT
+172 FFNEYFALNLSV
-184 KDSKSRGLI
+184 SGSRSNGLI
-193 AMNMRTGKVEA
+193 AMNMKSGKVEA
-204 FPTRTVILATG
+204 FPAKTVIFATG

-238 AYRAGIPLKD
+238 AYRAGIPMKD

-275 YLVNRNGDR
+275 YLLNKDGER
-284 FMSNYA
+284 FMARYA

-299 DLVARSIETEI
+299 DLVSRSLETEI

-315 FESPAGPYMHL
+315 FDSPAGKYLHL

-347 MYFEGTDPIDEP
+347 MNFEGVDPIEEP
-359 IPIRPTAHYSMGGI
+359 IPVRPTAHYSMGGI
-373 DTDIFGR
+373 DTDNQTR
-380 TVMDGVYAA
+380 TVMDGIYAA
-389 GEAACVS
+389 GECGCVS

-409 DILVFGRITGRTAAE
+409 DILVFGRIAGRTAAE
-424 EARKFEPDE
+424 EAGKFTPGTISEAEIAGQWDE
-433 ISPAELKETEEE
+433 IRSGMHA
-445 LREYMKPSGHYER
+445 SGHYER
-458 YGALR
+458 YGELR
-463 EELGHT
+463 EELGQT
-469 LGQNVG
+469 LALNVG
-475 IFREASKIQKGVSDI
+475 IFREASLLKKGIADI
-490 RELKERFEHVRVFD
+490 AELKERAKKLRIFD

-518 LRNMLDLSEAV
+518 LKNMLDLAETV
-529 AAGALA
+529 AAGAHA
-535 REESRGSHTRTDF
+535 RQESRGSHTRIDF
-548 PKRDDEKWHKHTTYT
+548 PVRDDANWHKHTLATQLKGKVT
-563 YVNGRPEIDEKPVT
+563 LGEKPVT
-577 MGKYELQE
+577 MGRYELQE

>member
-1 MQARITTQAAV
+1 
-12 AVQRRRC
+12 
-19 NCMKPFDIVVVGGGG
+19 MKPFDIVIVGGGG
-34 SGLYAAMEA
+34 AGLYAAMEA
-43 MKVDPSLNIAVLSK
+43 MKTNPELNIAVLSK

-66 AAQGGANAALANKA
+66 AAQGGANAALGNKA

-95 SDYLADQDAVEVLC
+95 SDYLADQDAVDVLC

-116 RELDNIGTPWSRMED
+116 RELENMGTPWSRMED
-131 KTIAQRPF
+131 NTIAQRPF

-145 RCCYCADK
+145 RCCYCSDK

-159 QSLYE
+159 QTLYE
-164 QCLKKGVF
+164 QCLKKGVI
-172 FFNEYFVLSIAT
+172 FFNEYFALNLSV
-184 KDSKSRGLI
+184 SGSRSNGLV
-193 AMNMRTGKVEA
+193 AMNMKSGKVEA
-204 FPTRTVILATG
+204 FPAKTVILATG

-275 YLVNRNGDR
+275 YLLNKDGER
-284 FMSNYA
+284 FMARYA

-299 DLVARSIETEI
+299 DLVSRSLETEI
-310 LEGRG
+310 LQGRG
-315 FESPAGPYMHL
+315 FDSPAGKYLHL

-347 MYFEGTDPIDEP
+347 MNFEGVDPIEEP
-359 IPIRPTAHYSMGGI
+359 IPVRPTAHYSMGGI
-373 DTDIFGR
+373 DTDNQTR
-380 TVMDGVYAA
+380 TVMEGVYAA
-389 GEAACVS
+389 GECGCVS

-409 DILVFGRITGRTAAE
+409 DILVFGRIAGRTAAE
-424 EARKFEPDE
+424 EAGKFSPRS
-433 ISPAELKETEEE
+433 ISEAELAGQLEEI
-445 LREYMKPSGHYER
+445 RGGMHASGHYER
-458 YGALR
+458 YGELR
-463 EELGHT
+463 EELGQT
-469 LGQNVG
+469 LALNVG
-475 IFREASKIQKGVSDI
+475 IFRESSLLQKGIAEIAV
-490 RELKERFEHVRVFD
+490 LKERFKKVRISD

-518 LRNMLDLSEAV
+518 LKNMLDLAETV
-529 AAGALA
+529 AAGANA
-535 REESRGSHTRTDF
+535 RQESRGSHTRIDF
-548 PKRDDEKWHKHTTYT
+548 PVRDDANWHKHTLATL
-563 YVNGRPEIDEKPVT
+563 VNGKVTLGEKPVT
-577 MGKYELQE
+577 MGRYELQE

>member
-1 MQARITTQAAV
+1 
-12 AVQRRRC
+12 
-19 NCMKPFDIVVVGGGG
+19 MKPFDVVIVGGGG
-34 SGLYAAMEA
+34 AGLYAAMEA
-43 MKVDPSLNIAVLSK
+43 MKTNPALNIAVLSK

-95 SDYLADQDAVEVLC
+95 GDYLADQDAVDVLC

-116 RELDNIGTPWSRMED
+116 RELENMGTPWSRMAD
-131 KTIAQRPF
+131 NTIAQRPF
-139 GGAGRP
+139 GGATLP
-145 RCCYCADK
+145 RCCYCSDK

-159 QSLYE
+159 QTLYE
-164 QCLKKGVF
+164 QCLKKGVI
-172 FFNEYFVLSIAT
+172 FFNEYFALNLSVNG
-184 KDSKSRGLI
+184 SRSRGLV
-193 AMNMRTGKVEA
+193 AMNMKSGKIEA
-204 FPTRTVILATG
+204 FPARTVIFATG

-238 AYRAGIPLKD
+238 AFRSGIPLKD

-275 YLVNRNGDR
+275 YLVNKDGER
-284 FMSNYA
+284 FMARYA
-290 PEKMELGPR
+290 KEKMELGPR
-299 DLVARSIETEI
+299 DLVSRSIETEI

-315 FESPAGPYMHL
+315 FNSPAGTYIHL

-347 MYFEGTDPIDEP
+347 MQFEGVDPIEEP

-373 DTDIFGR
+373 DTDNFGR
-380 TVMDGVYAA
+380 TVMEGVYAA
-389 GEAACVS
+389 GECGCVS

-409 DILVFGRITGRTAAE
+409 DILVFGRIAGHTAAE
-424 EARKFEPDE
+424 EAGRFEPGS
-433 ISPAELKETEEE
+433 ISEAELKEQADGI
-445 LREYMKPSGHYER
+445 RGSMHSSGHYER
-458 YGALR
+458 YGELR
-463 EELGHT
+463 EA
-469 LGQNVG
+469 LGQTLASNVG
-475 IFREASKIQKGVSDI
+475 IFREASLLKRGIQDI
-490 RELKERFEHVRVFD
+490 AELKERFRKVRVFD
-504 TSDVFNTNLMQVLE
+504 TSDVFNTNLLQVLE
-518 LRNMLDLSEAV
+518 LRNMLDLAETV
-529 AAGALA
+529 AAGAYA
-535 REESRGSHTRTDF
+535 REESRGSHTRVDF
-548 PKRDDEKWHKHTTYT
+548 PVRDDAKWHKHSVATL
-563 YVNGRPEIDEKPVT
+563 VNGKVSLGEKPVT
-577 MGKYELQE
+577 MGRYELQE

>member
-1 MQARITTQAAV
+1 
-12 AVQRRRC
+12 
-19 NCMKPFDIVVVGGGG
+19 MKPFDIVIVGGGG
-34 SGLYAAMEA
+34 AGLYAAMEA
-43 MKVDPSLNIAVLSK
+43 MKTNPALNIAVLSK

-80 KDDTVEMHIFDTIKG
+80 KDDSVEMHIFDTIKG
-95 SDYLADQDAVEVLC
+95 SDYLADQDAVDVLC

-116 RELDNIGTPWSRMED
+116 RELENIGTPWSRMED
-131 KTIAQRPF
+131 NTIAQRPF

-159 QSLYE
+159 QTLYE
-164 QCLKKGVF
+164 QCLRKGVL
-172 FFNEYFVLSIAT
+172 FFNEYFALNLSVHG
-184 KDSKSRGLI
+184 SRSRGLI
-193 AMNMRTGKVEA
+193 AMNMKTGKVEA
-204 FPTRTVILATG
+204 FPAKTVIFATG

-238 AYRAGIPLKD
+238 AYRAGIPMKD

-275 YLVNRNGDR
+275 YLINKDGER
-284 FMSNYA
+284 FMARYA
-290 PEKMELGPR
+290 KEKMELGPR
-299 DLVARSIETEI
+299 DLVSRSIETEI

-315 FESPAGPYMHL
+315 FDSPAGKYIHL
-326 DLTHLG
+326 DLRHLG

-341 QIREMS
+341 QIREMTLN
-347 MYFEGTDPIDEP
+347 FEGVDPIEEP

-373 DTDIFGR
+373 DTDNFGR

-389 GEAACVS
+389 GECACVS

-409 DILVFGRITGRTAAE
+409 DILVFGRIAGHTAAE
-424 EARKFEPDE
+424 EAGKFEPGS
-433 ISPAELKETEEE
+433 ISEED
-445 LREYMKPSGHYER
+445 LRESVEDIRARMQPSGHYER

-463 EELGHT
+463 EELGQT
-469 LGQNVG
+469 LALNVG
-475 IFREASKIQKGVSDI
+475 IFRESSLLHKGIQDI
-490 RELKERFEHVRVFD
+490 AELKERFKKVRVFAS
-504 TSDVFNTNLMQVLE
+504 SDVFNTNLQQVLE
-518 LRNMLDLSEAV
+518 LQNMLDLAETVAV
-529 AAGALA
+529 GALA
-535 REESRGSHTRTDF
+535 REESRGSHTRIDF
-548 PKRDDEKWHKHTTYT
+548 PVRDDEKWHKHTLATLVDGKAT
-563 YVNGRPEIDEKPVT
+563 PGEKPVT
-577 MGKYELQE
+577 MGRYELQE